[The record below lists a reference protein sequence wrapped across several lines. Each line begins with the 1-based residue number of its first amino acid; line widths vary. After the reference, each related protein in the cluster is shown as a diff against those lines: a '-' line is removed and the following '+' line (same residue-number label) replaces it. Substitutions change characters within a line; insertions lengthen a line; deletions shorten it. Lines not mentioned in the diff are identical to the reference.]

1 MKSRSTKVAV
11 VAGLTL
17 CAAAL
22 VAVGGVAFREKHAT
36 APDVALHDKSA
47 VAPDGKDIE
56 LVITDGR
63 VTGGSVPDGVYR
75 LSDGRLVMIRS
86 NWIAATAN
94 R

>member
-1 MKSRSTKVAV
+1 MVCC
-11 VAGLTL
+11 
-17 CAAAL
+17 CAQRHLSPCPASPF
-22 VAVGGVAFREKHAT
+22 GKKRAT
-36 APDVALHDKSA
+36 APEVALHDKSA

-75 LSDGRLVMIRS
+75 LSGGRLVTIKS
-86 NWIAATAN
+86 NRIAATAN